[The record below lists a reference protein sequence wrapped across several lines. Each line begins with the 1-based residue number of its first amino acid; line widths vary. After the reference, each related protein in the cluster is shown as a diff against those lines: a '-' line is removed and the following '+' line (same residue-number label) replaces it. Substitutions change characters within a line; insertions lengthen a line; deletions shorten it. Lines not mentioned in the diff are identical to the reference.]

1 MYIFA
6 VDTKKGIFMS
16 KKSNFVLKVFSGL
29 LALLG
34 FSSCQIFQPNMYGVP
49 KQEWEQKD
57 KDINRYKVMYG
68 GPPVDYKKMDV
79 QATDSVKTEIPVE
92 SKK

>member
-1 MYIFA
+1 MPKTTETLANYIF
-6 VDTKKGIFMS
+6 
-16 KKSNFVLKVFSGL
+16 L
-29 LALLG
+29 
-34 FSSCQIFQPNMYGVP
+34 PNSIEEKRVVRRNP

-92 SKK
+92 SKKKLNPHDSCNKSCLLRFLG